1 MASTHDQAG
10 DFMSPPVASS
20 ASFFVRWAGV
30 FAGPCRSST
39 ADQKRWRCTGPCGT
53 EDHGSVKAPSSYVAD
68 LSRRQEKGAAIKPRL
83 WVTQRKVKSRKASRR
98 LSYSPTAKFA
108 AYPW

>member
-1 MASTHDQAG
+1 MASTHDEAG

-30 FAGPCRSST
+30 FAGPCRSGT

-53 EDHGSVKAPSSYVAD
+53 EDHGSLV
-68 LSRRQEKGAAIKPRL
+68 GAHC
-83 WVTQRKVKSRKASRR
+83 QRKLSLRRERHSQRADVQRSESRLQATRVAR
-98 LSYSPTAKFA
+98 FA
-108 AYPW
+108 ARRKRRGPI